1 MLQNA
6 CKTLGFKK
14 NIIYKIPPG
23 VGGGKPYPASGL
35 QVLVLITRHKLT
47 MNLVEEKQRRLIP
60 PGLQSWPLQ
69 LIEHLANTTSVA
81 PPSCR
86 SSRLTSSVPS
96 PLGESEFYNMGSKRV
111 LHTPV

>member
-14 NIIYKIPPG
+14 NMVYKIPPE

-35 QVLVLITRHKLT
+35 QVLAFITRHKLT
-47 MNLVEEKQRRLIP
+47 MNLVEEKQRRLTP

-69 LIEHLANTTSVA
+69 LIEHLANT
-81 PPSCR
+81 
-86 SSRLTSSVPS
+86 
-96 PLGESEFYNMGSKRV
+96 
-111 LHTPV
+111 